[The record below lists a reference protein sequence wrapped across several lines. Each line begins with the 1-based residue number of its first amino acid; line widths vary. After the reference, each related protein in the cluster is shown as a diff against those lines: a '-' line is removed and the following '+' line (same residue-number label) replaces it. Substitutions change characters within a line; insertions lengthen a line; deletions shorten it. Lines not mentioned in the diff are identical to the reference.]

1 MGRVVAIVQARLGST
16 RLPGKVMREVAGKP
30 LIGHMLDRLARCE
43 RLDQVVVATPDEDH
57 ELIAYVEERG
67 VAIYRG
73 AEHDVLSR
81 YVGAA
86 REQGAEVVVRL
97 TADCPLIDP
106 VLVDQVVEFFLTG
119 SFDYASNTLER
130 GFPRG
135 MDVEVFSIEA
145 LERADAETSDPQERE
160 HVTLYLYRH
169 PDRFRTG
176 HFELRLTVDTPADF
190 ALVEK
195 MLLAGGERLSDW
207 IALWEAQ

>member
-30 LIGHMLDRLARCE
+30 LIGHMLDRLDRCKL
-43 RLDQVVVATPDEDH
+43 LDQVVVATPDEDR
-57 ELIAYVEERG
+57 ELIDYVEGRG
-67 VAIYRG
+67 EAVYQG
-73 AEHDVLSR
+73 HESDVLSR
-81 YVGAA
+81 YLGAA
-86 REQGAEVVVRL
+86 REHEAEVVVRL

-106 VLVDQVVEFFLTG
+106 VLVDRVVEFFLTG

-135 MDVEVFSIEA
+135 MDVEVVSIEA
-145 LERADAETSDPQERE
+145 LERADLETSDPEERE

-195 MLLAGGERLSDW
+195 LLMAGGERLSDW
-207 IALWEAQ
+207 IKLWEEQ